1 MPRFTKDNIYYK
13 IGQRYE
19 KRNITDNKYIATTV
33 TTCFLHSVGKC
44 INIVAILVVEIKLS
58 LTQSNHLDPT

>member
-1 MPRFTKDNIYYK
+1 MPRFTKDYIYYNVE
-13 IGQRYE
+13 QRYE

-33 TTCFLHSVGKC
+33 TTCFLHAVGKC
-44 INIVAILVVEIKLS
+44 INIVAIFVEIKLS